1 MSEQLRE
8 SVSALMDG
16 EANELELR
24 RLLSTTTDEHV
35 QVLDETWSRYHLLR
49 DVMHNNTADVS
60 FRQLDISAQLRE
72 AISAEPLS
80 SAQDD
85 VLSVSTDQGIKKG
98 QSFFLKPLAGFAV
111 AASVAVAVVV
121 GIQSMNQFGPALS
134 APVAAQPVLASRVY
148 PVQGVS
154 LQASEGSA
162 AAVSYRH
169 TELPGGVASS
179 RAAANLEAQ
188 KRFDKYMLRHTERAA
203 LNNGQ
208 GMISFA
214 RVASFES
221 E

>member
-49 DVMHNNTADVS
+49 DVMQNNTAEVS
-60 FRQLDISAQLRE
+60 FRQLDISQQLRE

-80 SAQDD
+80 SVQDD
-85 VLSVSTDQGIKKG
+85 ALSAATGQSLKKG
-98 QSFFLKPLAGFAV
+98 RVIFLKPLAGFAV

-121 GIQSMNQFGPALS
+121 GIQSMNQFGPDLS
-134 APVAAQPVLASRVY
+134 APVTAQPALASRVY

-162 AAVSYRH
+162 AAVSYRN
-169 TELPGGVASS
+169 TELPGGIASS
-179 RAAANLEAQ
+179 RTAANLEAQ